1 VFVFVSI
8 KFKKLEERRATMK
21 KGHAYKL
28 SVIIV
33 VAILAIFYV
42 LSVHA
47 QDLKVILLKP
57 AVWVGEWSN
66 PNTGYSGQTEMVFES
81 RGEKVVAKLYITA
94 PGSDTTGTLACE
106 RDVIISADTINFDG
120 CRDQNVALIFDP
132 NDKVYQFKSKTKTVK
147 GFEWKCREK

>member
-1 VFVFVSI
+1 
-8 KFKKLEERRATMK
+8 MK

-47 QDLKVILLKP
+47 QDLKAILLKP

-66 PNTGYSGQTEMVFES
+66 PNTGNSGQTEIVFES
-81 RGEKVVAKLYITA
+81 RGEKVVAKLHITA
-94 PGSDTTGTLACE
+94 PGSNALGALSCE
-106 RDVIISADTINFDG
+106 RDVIISADTIKFDG
-120 CRDQNVALIFDP
+120 CRNQNVVLIFDP
-132 NDKVYQFKSKTKTVK
+132 NDKVYPFKSKTKTVN
-147 GFEWKCREK
+147 GYEWKLREK